1 MLKDLINL
9 VFPKLCFGCQEIL
22 LENENILC
30 VNCLAHL
37 PYTNQHKITDNAA
50 YQKFYGRIPIEFVAC
65 FLYYSKKGKIQN
77 LIHQLKYNNHPEISY
92 YLGKMYALQL
102 KETSLDLS
110 FDAIIPTPLHL
121 DKMKSRGYNQVA
133 GFAEALAEVFK
144 IPIENNILYK
154 TKNIKSQTK
163 KNLFERTSKTEEK
176 FEVRLTDEYYGK
188 HFLLIDDILTTGG
201 TLESCGKKLL
211 QIPNSKLSLLCLAYT
226 L

>member
-1 MLKDLINL
+1 MWNDLINL
-9 VFPKLCFGCQEIL
+9 LFPKQCFGCQEIL
-22 LENENILC
+22 LENETMLC

-37 PYTNQHKITDNAA
+37 PYTQQHKFAA
-50 YQKFYGRIPIEFVAC
+50 NTAYNKFYGRISVESVAC
-65 FLYYSKKGKIQN
+65 FLYYEKKGKIQN
-77 LIHQLKYNNHPEISY
+77 IIHQLKYNNHPEISY

-102 KETSLDLS
+102 KEDAFNAE
-110 FDAIIPTPLHL
+110 FDAIIPTPLHK
-121 DKMKSRGYNQVA
+121 DKMKSRGYNQVS
-133 GFAEALAEVFK
+133 GFAEALSEVFN
-144 IPIENNILYK
+144 IPIAHDILYK

-176 FEVRLTDEYYGK
+176 FEVTFSEQHTGK

-201 TLESCGKKLL
+201 TLESCGKKIL